1 MSETNTADIEDIFPK
16 YLGRVVYHTLS
27 NTDSN
32 PFRYGFLTT
41 YIWKDKSSG
50 SYSAFQSALDNT
62 SINSLAIKIR
72 KYDSNKWSD
81 WKAISS
87 NNNILNVRKQGKN
100 EIVTDW
106 IAGTTVLLFCS
117 IIANSAYQQ
126 QQTYVYL
133 LTGGDYND
141 GIEHLSKI
149 PILTGTDSTLNITM
163 SLSSDGSKSLKIIAY
178 KDEKVHTNITLLKML
193 PTN

>member
-1 MSETNTADIEDIFPK
+1 M
-16 YLGRVVYHTLS
+16 
-27 NTDSN
+27 
-32 PFRYGFLTT
+32 
-41 YIWKDKSSG
+41 
-50 SYSAFQSALDNT
+50 
-62 SINSLAIKIR
+62 
-72 KYDSNKWSD
+72 
-81 WKAISS
+81 
-87 NNNILNVRKQGKN
+87 
-100 EIVTDW
+100 
-106 IAGTTVLLFCS
+106 
-117 IIANSAYQQ
+117 
-126 QQTYVYL
+126 